1 MAGRCC
7 AYLLQ
12 RSGISFS
19 VGPASRVG
27 VPAILLSASALA
39 LLRDVF
45 GNGSLLQDAYQI
57 TRRVVAWNRGA
68 PPVTLPHSAVVVSEE
83 LLLRGALPELGLGSQ
98 QQDYTVYAA
107 SPLPEG
113 VTVHGFGTRRA
124 VSCAVALRRK
134 TLEGTCWME
143 SLAGGWLFLV
153 QDGPGSGWLLCVGG
167 SIDELLPQSQLVR
180 EQIDERSPIVA
191 TFAAYPR
198 IASALAAPGWLTCG
212 TAAMAFDPICGDGTA
227 YAVREGILA
236 SAVVAG
242 LSQGGDAEALLRHYQ
257 ARSIAGFRRHLELCR
272 EFYNT
277 GYGGAWWTE
286 ELASIEQGIA
296 WCALEQRSHSPFQF
310 RLNGFALERLV

>member
-1 MAGRCC
+1 M
-7 AYLLQ
+7 
-12 RSGISFS
+12 
-19 VGPASRVG
+19 
-27 VPAILLSASALA
+27 PAILLSASALA

-68 PPVTLPHSAVVVSEE
+68 PPVTLQHSAVVVSED
-83 LLLRGALPELGLGSQ
+83 LLLRSVLPELGLGSQ
-98 QQDYTVYAA
+98 QQQDYTVYSA

-124 VSCAVALRRK
+124 ASCSVTLRQT

-153 QDGPGSGWLLCVGG
+153 QDGPGSGWLLCAGG
-167 SIDELLPQSQLVR
+167 SMDELMPQSQLVA
-180 EQIDERSPIVA
+180 EQIDERSPTVA

-198 IASALAAPGWLTCG
+198 IASPLAAPGWLACG

-236 SAVVAG
+236 SAVVAA
-242 LSQGGDAEALLRHYQ
+242 LSQGGDAEALIRHYQ

-272 EFYNT
+272 DFYRS
-277 GYGGAWWTE
+277 GYGGAWWE
-286 ELASIEQGIA
+286 QELASLEQGIT
-296 WCALEQRSHSPFQF
+296 WCMVEQRGFGPFRF
-310 RLNGFALERLV
+310 RLNGLALERFA